1 MKPSK
6 TCYDFIKSKEGL
18 ELKAYKDVA
27 GVWTIGYGTTVYQNQ
42 HHVMEGDVITMEQAE
57 ALLEFEVNIKAV
69 DVSKAL
75 GNTDV
80 NQNQYDALVSFT
92 YNEGIGALLSSTLLR
107 RVKADLND
115 LTIRDA
121 FMMWDKARVDG
132 QLVVVEG
139 LKRRRA
145 EEADLYFTKS
155 AIA

>member
-1 MKPSK
+1 
-6 TCYDFIKSKEGL
+6 
-18 ELKAYKDVA
+18 
-27 GVWTIGYGTTVYQNQ
+27 
-42 HHVMEGDVITMEQAE
+42 
-57 ALLEFEVNIKAV
+57 
-69 DVSKAL
+69 
-75 GNTDV
+75 
-80 NQNQYDALVSFT
+80 LVSFT